1 MDNVDKTK
9 NIEENQTQVVF
20 NNKVLKTFAIVLA
33 FIITFT
39 AGYFSKYI
47 FDNKKANLVSE
58 VVAIIEKQG
67 YVVDFK
73 GVPKDISEEEY
84 ADILVKNFLD
94 YYSGYYTKQEYEDIT
109 NQRNGDMN
117 GFGIG
122 MVNSTSASPTIAS
135 VSLNSPAD
143 LAGLKAGDVI
153 LTVEKDG
160 ATTTI
165 NNGAQLEQMFSGTV
179 GTQLTLTVM
188 RNGTVLDTPFT
199 IVKSSYKK
207 CYVEYIDNAQRMYF
221 RTNENGKFVRHENST
236 NTLGEMDNQTA
247 RIKLYQFEG
256 DAAEQFQSAMEYM
269 KERGRTKL
277 ILDLRDNGGGYMD
290 VLTELAGSLI
300 INNNKKTLIAYAK
313 GKNTEQS
320 FYMDKTKKNNF
331 IENIVVLANNGTASA
346 SECLIGAMLHYG
358 ENFSIDNLIVEGGKT
373 YGKGIMQTT
382 YMLSNGGALKLTTA
396 RIFQPDKTTC
406 IHGTGIVPDIQNQT
420 QNNSA
425 TINRALDILEAL

>member
-1 MDNVDKTK
+1 MP
-9 NIEENQTQVVF
+9 
-20 NNKVLKTFAIVLA
+20 AIVLA
-33 FIITFT
+33 FIVTFT

-58 VVAIIEKQG
+58 VVKIIEKQG

-84 ADILVKNFLD
+84 TNALVKTFLD
-94 YYSGYYTKQEYEDIT
+94 DHSEYYTKEKYENIA
-109 NQRNGDMN
+109 NQRNGDMS
-117 GFGIG
+117 GFGIS
-122 MVNSTSASPTIAS
+122 MVNSTSASPTIVS

-160 ATTTI
+160 VTTSI
-165 NNGAQLEQMFSGTV
+165 NNGAELSQKLTGNV
-179 GTQLTLTVM
+179 GTQLTLKVM
-188 RNGTVLDTPFT
+188 RNGVVLDTPFT
-199 IVKSSYKK
+199 IIKSNYKK
-207 CYVEYIDNAQRMYF
+207 CYVEYIDNAQSMYF
-221 RTNENGKFVRHENST
+221 RTNEKGKFVKYEKPT
-236 NTLGEMDNQTA
+236 NALDEMDNKTA
-247 RIKLYQFEG
+247 LIKLYQFEG
-256 DAAEQFQSAMEYM
+256 DAGEQFQSAIEYM

-277 ILDLRDNGGGYMD
+277 ILDLRDNPGGYMD
-290 VLTELAGSLI
+290 VLTKVAGSLI
-300 INNNKKTLIAYAK
+300 INNNKKTLIAYSK
-313 GKNTEQS
+313 GKSSEQS
-320 FYMDKTKKNNF
+320 FYMNKTKNNDF
-331 IENIVVLANNGTASA
+331 FENIVVLANGGTASA

-358 ENFSIDNLIVEGGKT
+358 ENFSIDNLVVEGGKT
-373 YGKGIMQTT
+373 FGKGIMQTT

-420 QNNSA
+420 QNNNA

>member
-1 MDNVDKTK
+1 ME
-9 NIEENQTQVVF
+9 NIENNQKQMLM
-20 NNKVLKTFAIVLA
+20 NKKIIKIFAIVLA
-33 FIITFT
+33 FIVTFT

-58 VVAIIEKQG
+58 VVKIIEKQG

-84 ADILVKNFLD
+84 ADTLVKTFLD
-94 YYSGYYTKQEYEDIT
+94 GYSAYYTKEEYENIT
-109 NQRNGDMN
+109 NKRNGDMS

-122 MVNSTSASPTIAS
+122 IVNSNLLSPIIVS
-135 VSLNSPAD
+135 VELNSPAD
-143 LAGLKAGDVI
+143 IAGLKAGDIVVSI
-153 LTVEKDG
+153 EKDG
-160 ATTTI
+160 VTTSI
-165 NNGAQLEQMFSGTV
+165 NNGAELSQKLTGNV
-179 GTQLTLTVM
+179 GTQLTLKVM
-188 RNGTVLDTPFT
+188 RNGVVLDTPFT
-199 IVKSSYKK
+199 IIKSNYKK
-207 CYVEYIDNAQRMYF
+207 CYVEYIDNAQSMYF
-221 RTNENGKFVRHENST
+221 RTNEKGKFVKYENST

-247 RIKLYQFEG
+247 LIKLYQFEG

-420 QNNSA
+420 QNSSA
-425 TINRALDILEAL
+425 TINRALDILEGV